1 MIGNTPIVGDLEG
14 VEELRGS
21 GKLKSMLDR
30 IGWVK
35 EEQKQVKPKN
45 QWKPKLAKVKKREL
59 TEVEAALKQA

>member
-21 GKLKSMLDR
+21 GKLRSMLDR
-30 IGWVK
+30 IGWIK
-35 EEQKQVKPKN
+35 EEEKQAKQKN

-59 TEVEAALKQA
+59 SEVEQALKRA